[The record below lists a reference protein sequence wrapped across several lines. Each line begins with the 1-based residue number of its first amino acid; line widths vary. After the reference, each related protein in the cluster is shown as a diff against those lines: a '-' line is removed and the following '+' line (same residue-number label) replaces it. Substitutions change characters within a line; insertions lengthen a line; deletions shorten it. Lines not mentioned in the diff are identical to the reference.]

1 MRVIKDNCHRYI
13 TNKDNTFVT
22 IMVARFDYDPED
34 YFFYKVNKTLDRKD
48 IITPGQLLH
57 IDIVFIDKIL
67 YPFSVDDFRG
77 YFNLIR
83 MLNKTTNS
91 LQRALLNLTLFYC
104 GHLKVVR
111 TISSD
116 HESVF
121 KSYSLF
127 LAGHGANYRTRIPR
141 GR

>member
-34 YFFYKVNKTLDRKD
+34 YFFNKTLDRKD

-77 YFNLIR
+77 
-83 MLNKTTNS
+83 
-91 LQRALLNLTLFYC
+91 
-104 GHLKVVR
+104 
-111 TISSD
+111 
-116 HESVF
+116 
-121 KSYSLF
+121 
-127 LAGHGANYRTRIPR
+127 
-141 GR
+141 